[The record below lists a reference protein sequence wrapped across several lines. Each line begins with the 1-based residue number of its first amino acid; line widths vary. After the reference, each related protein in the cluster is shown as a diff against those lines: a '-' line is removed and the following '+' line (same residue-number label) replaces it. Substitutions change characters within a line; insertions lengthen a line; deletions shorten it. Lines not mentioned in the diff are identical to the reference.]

1 MVDNTWNTIKLLCNV
16 WHQPQLANSGNIY
29 AYIGSEDDLN
39 IYVEQFTDLNTGES
53 NQLGNTLKF
62 PENTVLTY
70 SLSDDGLKML
80 VGDSNSNTV
89 TLYYYNY
96 GQSMSNSITE
106 STSNSSYSYV
116 IDQNSY
122 NISYNTST
130 TYSVFSYETTTGSI
144 PYIDGYNLNIKAYAK
159 GGDSYGGNTN
169 TSTGLLEY
177 SGGGGGGA
185 SFTGIYTGTQS
196 VNVQVDTYGNIDIST
211 TDGESLNLQS
221 GGIGYYLLSDLPD
234 GYNTNIAD
242 SNQSG
247 GGLGGIATPTSGFL
261 SLFTSTNIANGT
273 DGANYLSSNSVLT
286 QSDEPQGGNPG
297 ITNTYNYGT
306 GADGNYVAGIGEG
319 NPIYVEVSYV
329 LASSSDGE
337 PEPEA
342 DSQPPEPAPEPEPEG
357 IAVYPSDGNWDI
369 LSRISLQPNSDYS
382 YICPNSVSL
391 SGDGTHYNVSL
402 LGQNTNGYAV
412 VYKHDVS
419 GSSSSEPEPPPIP
432 SGYDYLM
439 VIEWD
444 TGIFLKPGSG
454 SSKGSHVGIEG
465 GLSIGENYY
474 NILYN
479 NGLIVEGNVGIGTIT
494 PSYELDVNGTINS
507 NNLIIDGNTTLN
519 NLIING
525 SNQSIDLNGIILKTS
540 IDTQGNNNLT
550 ISNLNDL
557 YIESQSY
564 PNQRLQFGVEAE
576 NKTYLHFNSN
586 ENYTTDYDCE
596 IATFGFT
603 GNNLSGYGELHI
615 ESGNILTYQS
625 PIITDYNGTLQSIT
639 SGNTNSVLEIRNSC
653 NSSTNYGSQILFT
666 NLQSNLST
674 TSFLGAINAFRTNNS
689 NNGTDYSS
697 YMNFSVNN
705 GSGIQDV
712 IRIDSSAHVG
722 IGTTSPNNSLNLK
735 LPVDNT
741 YDGFRIDNSS
751 GDHRLIFYTDT
762 NDNGYIQL
770 RNSSDTT
777 NVFFTTSGSSYLN
790 GGNFG
795 IGTSSP
801 QAQLHISSKTD
812 AIFRLEA
819 DSDNVNEGD
828 NLKFNYI
835 KMVVL

>member
-1 MVDNTWNTIKLLCNV
+1 MVNQCQTQLQNQ
-16 WHQPQLANSGNIY
+16 HQ
-29 AYIGSEDDLN
+29 
-39 IYVEQFTDLNTGES
+39 
-53 NQLGNTLKF
+53 TL
-62 PENTVLTY
+62 
-70 SLSDDGLKML
+70 
-80 VGDSNSNTV
+80 
-89 TLYYYNY
+89 
-96 GQSMSNSITE
+96 
-106 STSNSSYSYV
+106 SYSYV

-122 NISYNTST
+122 NISYNTTT
-130 TYSVFSYETTTGSI
+130 TYSIFSYETTAGNI
-144 PYIDGYNLNIKAYAK
+144 PYIDGYYLNIKAYAN
-159 GGDSYGGNTN
+159 GGDSYGGVT
-169 TSTGLLEY
+169 TESGSFEY

-185 SFTGIYTGTQS
+185 SFTGIYKGTQT
-196 VNVQVDTYGNIDIST
+196 VDIQVDTYGNINIST
-211 TDGESLNLQS
+211 NDNESLSLQA
-221 GGIGYYLLSDLPD
+221 GGVGYYQLSDLPD

-247 GGLGGIATPTSGFL
+247 GGLGGTGTPTSGFL

-342 DSQPPEPAPEPEPEG
+342 DSQPQPEPAPEPEPEG

-382 YICPNSVSL
+382 YIYPNSVSL

-596 IATFGFT
+596 IATFG
-603 GNNLSGYGELHI
+603 LQE
-615 ESGNILTYQS
+615 
-625 PIITDYNGTLQSIT
+625 IIYL
-639 SGNTNSVLEIRNSC
+639 VMV
-653 NSSTNYGSQILFT
+653 NYT
-666 NLQSNLST
+666 
-674 TSFLGAINAFRTNNS
+674 
-689 NNGTDYSS
+689 
-697 YMNFSVNN
+697 
-705 GSGIQDV
+705 
-712 IRIDSSAHVG
+712 
-722 IGTTSPNNSLNLK
+722 LNL
-735 LPVDNT
+735 V
-741 YDGFRIDNSS
+741 
-751 GDHRLIFYTDT
+751 IF
-762 NDNGYIQL
+762 
-770 RNSSDTT
+770 
-777 NVFFTTSGSSYLN
+777 
-790 GGNFG
+790 
-795 IGTSSP
+795 
-801 QAQLHISSKTD
+801 
-812 AIFRLEA
+812 
-819 DSDNVNEGD
+819 
-828 NLKFNYI
+828 
-835 KMVVL
+835 